1 MAHPCQVCYTHRAC
15 ILLYRQEIKLRGE
28 MCHPWSVMELGL
40 DPAL

>member
-1 MAHPCQVCYTHRAC
+1 MAHPCQVCYTYRVC
-15 ILLYRQEIKLRGE
+15 TLYRQEIKLRGE